1 MTTRGTGVG
10 DVMLRRI
17 NYHWRRLATGSAF
30 AFFGIGGALL
40 WLVVFPALNV
50 FVRDKEKRGSLARL
64 VVHSTFVLFIGYMHR
79 IGILTYEIKG
89 LPRLQR
95 PGLLILAN
103 HPTLIDIVFLISLL
117 RNADCVVRS
126 GLAKNMA
133 TRGPVGATGYISNDN
148 GAELIADCIK
158 SVKSGKSLVIF
169 PEGSRSKPEHL
180 LPFQRGAANIA
191 IRGRLSIT
199 PVLIKCS
206 PPTLSKGLQWYTIPS
221 RRFHVSIEVLPDIPV
236 DRFCVDTEAL
246 AARKLTDY
254 LTDFFTTELNRASA
268 GIGNKRL
275 DHHHHVS
282 GRHDDR

>member
-1 MTTRGTGVG
+1 MMAHDIGAGSG
-10 DVMLRRI
+10 MFRRI
-17 NYHWRRLATGSAF
+17 NFHWRRLATGSAF
-30 AFFGIGGALL
+30 SLFGIGGALL
-40 WLVVFPALNV
+40 WLLVFPALYG
-50 FVRDKEKRGSLARL
+50 FVRDKEKRGYLARR
-64 VVHSTFVLFIGYMHR
+64 VVHYAFALFIGYMHR

-89 LPRLQR
+89 LESLQR

-117 RNADCVVRS
+117 KNADCVVRS
-126 GLAKNMA
+126 GLAKNIA
-133 TRGPVGATGYISNDN
+133 TRGAVGATGYISNDN
-148 GAELIADCIK
+148 GAQLIADCIK
-158 SVKSGKSLVIF
+158 SVKSGKNLVIF

-206 PPTLSKGLQWYTIPS
+206 PSTLSKGLQWYNIPS

-236 DRFCVDTEAL
+236 ESFCVDTEAL

-254 LTDFFTTELNRASA
+254 LTHFFTTELNRASA
-268 GIGNKRL
+268 
-275 DHHHHVS
+275 
-282 GRHDDR
+282 